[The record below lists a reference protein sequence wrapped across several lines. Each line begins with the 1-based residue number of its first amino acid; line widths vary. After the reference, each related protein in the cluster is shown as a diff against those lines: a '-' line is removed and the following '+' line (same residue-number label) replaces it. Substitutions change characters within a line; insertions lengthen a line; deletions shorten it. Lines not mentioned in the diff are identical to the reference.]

1 MSTSVRGVGWQA
13 SRQFH
18 IAGDADKGPVF
29 VEAEAQVA
37 ENDQHVTQGTHGG
50 NKVESRLHRIG
61 DPHSIRRIKMK
72 LGLGGQADE
81 AHTQTASLDDEQSGW
96 IAHAAGPRYTW
107 VLRAGDGAV
116 AGASGDVRRQDRKA
130 SILVDG
136 VSQKGRA
143 FVEVV
148 VAQDAGV
155 DPKLR
160 VQPVCCVHA
169 IGFGTLT
176 QQLIENRA
184 SDLIPT
190 RNGKND
196 HVTVFTM
203 P

>member
-81 AHTQTASLDDEQSGW
+81 AHTQTASLDDEQSDW
-96 IAHAAGPRYTW
+96 IAHAAAPRYTW
-107 VLRAGDGAV
+107 ALRAGDGGGGGVTYQEVELGIGVGARSGARIGLPANEPEGAWRGPKSTWGHRRH
-116 AGASGDVRRQDRKA
+116 AGALPFDRALHHGLKEA
-130 SILVDG
+130 SP
-136 VSQKGRA
+136 R
-143 FVEVV
+143 E
-148 VAQDAGV
+148 
-155 DPKLR
+155 
-160 VQPVCCVHA
+160 
-169 IGFGTLT
+169 
-176 QQLIENRA
+176 EE
-184 SDLIPT
+184 
-190 RNGKND
+190 
-196 HVTVFTM
+196 
-203 P
+203 